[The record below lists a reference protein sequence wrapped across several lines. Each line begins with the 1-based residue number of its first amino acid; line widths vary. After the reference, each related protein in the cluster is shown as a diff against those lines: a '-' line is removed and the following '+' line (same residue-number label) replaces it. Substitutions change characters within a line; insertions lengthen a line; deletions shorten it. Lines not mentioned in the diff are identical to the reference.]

1 MKDTDC
7 KGLCADCDAVLP
19 NGVPCRMV
27 CEPRVAPSN
36 QGSTN
41 QPKDI
46 HTDNLRKYSVGICM
60 LLIGVVFC
68 LSGFL
73 PLLHWGDKHVLVIG
87 ILGLFCTAYG
97 VIRLTK
103 KSPCRPMS

>member
-1 MKDTDC
+1 
-7 KGLCADCDAVLP
+7 
-19 NGVPCRMV
+19 MV

-73 PLLHWGDKHVLVIG
+73 PLLLFGNKNALALG
-87 ILGLFCTAYG
+87 IPGLFCTACG
-97 VIRLTK
+97 VIWLGK
-103 KSPCRPMS
+103 KSPDRPSGQ